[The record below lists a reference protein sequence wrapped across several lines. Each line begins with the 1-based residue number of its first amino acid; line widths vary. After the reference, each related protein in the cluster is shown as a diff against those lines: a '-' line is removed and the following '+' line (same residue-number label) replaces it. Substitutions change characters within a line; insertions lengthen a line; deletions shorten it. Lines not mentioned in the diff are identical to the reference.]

1 MSGKFLLLNNEV
13 PSFMTPEKF
22 ESHIEEFAKTAR
34 DFIDK
39 EVHAVAEEIQSYE
52 GKMSLNPK
60 LMAKA
65 GELGLLMIEVP
76 EEYEGMGLDLTTAL
90 RVAEQVDE
98 ASFGTTYMAH
108 TGIGTL
114 PIVFFGTEE
123 QKKKYLPKIS
133 SGEWVSAYALTE
145 TGFGSDAL
153 GAKTKAVLNEA
164 GTHYILNGSKQFITN
179 AGFADLFI
187 VYAKVDGEKFTAFL
201 IEKDFPGISTDKEE
215 NKMGIHGSSTRPVIL
230 EDCEV
235 PVENVLGEV
244 GQGHKSALGILDIG
258 RIKLGVAGI
267 SGAKRVL
274 KLAAEYANNRK
285 QFRTPI
291 ANFGMIR
298 HKFAE
303 IAAKTFMFESAI
315 YRTSGMIDED
325 LEKIDP
331 KDPDYKKKVGKV
343 FKDYDVETAMMKVL
357 GSELGAYAV
366 DQGVQIHGGY
376 GFTEEYEV
384 ARLYRDARIN
394 RIFEGTNEINRLL
407 IPVQIL
413 THTMKGELDLMGS
426 LNKILAE
433 LKEDKVD
440 KSYDSE
446 KPLDR
451 EMRVVE
457 LSKKIVIYTV
467 GTFVK
472 KYMNKLA
479 DKTFTFTEG
488 EYYYEPISDM
498 VMEAY
503 QMESGVVRGKEILE
517 KGIKNKLTKEY
528 VELSVSEKFAFIR
541 TTAMQLMT
549 TLSADE
555 KELQRNMAGLWKL
568 TMDYPLNTAD
578 LKDKI
583 AATILDF
590 GKFTI

>member
-1 MSGKFLLLNNEV
+1 MSGKFLLLDNEI
-13 PSFMTPEKF
+13 PTFMTPEKF
-22 ESHIEEFAKTAR
+22 EGHVEEFARTAR
-34 DFIDK
+34 EFVEK
-39 EVHAVAEEIQSYE
+39 EVHPLADEIQTDE
-52 GKMSLNPK
+52 GKQTINPM

-65 GELGLLMIEVP
+65 GELGLLMVEVP
-76 EEYEGMGLDLTTAL
+76 EEYEGMGLDLTTGL
-90 RVAEQVDE
+90 RVAEQMTE

-114 PIVFFGTEE
+114 PIVYFGTEE

-187 VYAKVDGEKFTAFL
+187 VYAKIDGEKFTAF
-201 IEKDFPGISTDKEE
+201 IVEKTFPGVSTDKEE
-215 NKMGIHGSSTRPVIL
+215 HKLGIHGSSTRPVIL
-230 EDCEV
+230 ENCEV
-235 PVENVLGEV
+235 PVENVMGEI

-258 RIKLGVAGI
+258 RLKLGIAGV
-267 SGAKRVL
+267 SGTKRVI
-274 KLAAEYANNRK
+274 KISSEYANNRK
-285 QFRTPI
+285 QFKSPI
-291 ANFGMIR
+291 SKFGMIR

-303 IAAKTFMFESAI
+303 MSSRLFMFEAAM

-325 LEKIDP
+325 LKQIDL
-331 KDPDYKKKVGKV
+331 KDPDFKKKVGKV

-413 THTMKGELDLMGS
+413 THTMKGQLDLMGS
-426 LNKILAE
+426 LNKVLAE
-433 LKEDKVD
+433 LKSDSVD
-440 KSYDSE
+440 KTYDLE
-446 KPLDR
+446 TTLDR
-451 EMRVVE
+451 EMKVVE
-457 LSKKIVIYTV
+457 LTKKIVIYTV
-467 GTFVK
+467 GTYVQKF
-472 KYMNKLA
+472 MTKLS
-479 DKTFTFTEG
+479 DKNFTFTEG
-488 EYYYEPISDM
+488 EYYYEPIADM

-503 QMESGVVRGKEILE
+503 LMESGVLRAKEILE
-517 KGIKNKLTKEY
+517 GGIKNKLTKEY
-528 VELSVSEKFAFIR
+528 TELAIFEGFAKVR
-541 TTAMQLMT
+541 STASQLIA
-549 TLSADE
+549 TLSKDE
-555 KELQRNMAGLWKL
+555 KAHAKNMAGLWKL
-568 TMDYPLNTAD
+568 TMDYPLNTAG

-583 AATILDF
+583 AETVLEQ
-590 GKFTI
+590 GKYVL